1 MSKKSQDT
9 RLKQQD
15 CWKSLEKLV
24 PPLELCQ
31 QIDIDCFNKS
41 AMVWWADYN
50 GVEIIVIP
58 RTFVSRKEEIVAPA
72 PTLAE
77 IMGALPKNVEYQF
90 FNGKFLPCHPKFD
103 EDDFADEK
111 PEDAALKLWLE
122 LNKSDLSDQ
131 SDQSD
136 TDRKGG
142 EQ

>member
-1 MSKKSQDT
+1 MNK
-9 RLKQQD
+9 
-15 CWKSLEKLV
+15 LEDLV
-24 PPLELCQ
+24 PDLELCK
-31 QIDIDCFNKS
+31 QIPAGFFNDS
-41 AMVWWADYN
+41 ALVWWKGYDPETEIWERERVPDDY
-50 GVEIIVIP
+50 GII
-58 RTFVSRKEEIVAPA
+58 APA

-77 IMGALPKNVEYQF
+77 IMWALPKNVEYQF

-122 LNKSDLSDQ
+122 LNKSDLSDK